1 MRHFDF
7 QKRDE
12 DDFVSSSSEPD
23 GVLER
28 SEFTFE
34 CIVVVGVED
43 GIVYSRAEVV
53 I

>member
-12 DDFVSSSSEPD
+12 DDFVSSSEPD

-34 CIVVVGVED
+34 CIVVVEVED